1 MNGSPRAVMQCDLPG
16 MRGVPGRAGKITANN
31 QSKGGLKMP
40 ILYKRMN
47 PQTLAY
53 ELFDNRP
60 IDDAPQQ
67 VREYRRKEA
76 EKAAADRLAEQ
87 LDADYVLTLLNKR
100 TMEQIE
106 NTRQTITQA
115 PAKPRITV
123 GDVALVISE
132 VGLIF
137 FLTAFMIATL
147 FI

>member
-1 MNGSPRAVMQCDLPG
+1 
-16 MRGVPGRAGKITANN
+16 
-31 QSKGGLKMP
+31 MP

-147 FI
+147 FV